1 MNTINEQNGQTVKGF
16 GDLLA
21 LLLDEDSGL
30 DIERAIIAMA
40 PTKARVLEKQISAL
54 YKKLFDLTN
63 QGFGLR
69 EGNSVRKDQNDI
81 RHFAGSVK
89 QFKDMFDDLADGED
103 TNAYD
108 SPVRQGYD
116 IHPTREEDIDSPH
129 WDKDHEDEKTQN
141 ENHIPTFNTFLNE
154 ARTTDGLGKDA
165 MKIFGDL
172 EGLVGF
178 EKGDTITNYNKIN
191 PAIKD
196 HKLFKKI
203 TPNDMRILG
212 NALGN
217 LMRIAIRMER

>member
-1 MNTINEQNGQTVKGF
+1 MNAINEKNSQTIKEF

-30 DIERAIIAMA
+30 DIERAINAMA
-40 PTKARVLEKQISAL
+40 PNKAKVLEKQISTL
-54 YKKLFDLTN
+54 YKKLFELTN

-69 EGNSVRKDQNDI
+69 EGNSVRKDQDDI
-81 RHFAGSVK
+81 RHFTGSVK
-89 QFKDMFDDLADGED
+89 QFKDMFDDLADGKD

-108 SPVRQGYD
+108 SPVRQGFD
-116 IHPTREEDIDSPH
+116 IHPTREEGIDSPH
-129 WDKDHEDEKTQN
+129 WDEGHEDEKTQN
-141 ENHIPTFNTFLNE
+141 ENHVPAFNEFINE

-172 EGLVGF
+172 ESTVGF
-178 EKGDTITNYNKIN
+178 EKGDTITNYNKID
-191 PAIKD
+191 PAIKA
-196 HKLFKKI
+196 HKLYKKI
-203 TPNDMRILG
+203 TPRDMRILG